1 MKKRTIL
8 RNVILIGCMLI
19 AVILLYSQVKRT
31 DIINNY
37 QPPFQQVEMNDSVPP
52 IDNSEGMAELD
63 KIIKRYESGNLHVAG
78 EIRYFAN
85 SDSLKVPQE
94 RSNFVLT
101 SISDGSYSYEI
112 DSILT
117 IAQNDLTIIVD
128 KREKNIV
135 VNETIEETNTVSTK
149 TDFITDIKI
158 FKQFISSIQKTSK
171 EGKSILSIL
180 FKEDAPIS
188 ANSYAIEYDAESFRI
203 FKVRIWI
210 TDAEI
215 SQSGEGQ
222 NEEDELVL
230 TDDKNNETATG
241 FYAANVKENV
251 YEIVY
256 KVERLADKSNLTIS
270 NYVKKENGGFVPVG
284 VYKNYELLN

>member
-1 MKKRTIL
+1 
-8 RNVILIGCMLI
+8 MLI

-31 DIINNY
+31 DNINNY

-78 EIRYFAN
+78 EIRYFEN

-284 VYKNYELLN
+284 FYKNYELLN